1 MLKKNF
7 NRKVSSKKKRF
18 FRFHRCNYFYF
29 FRGKFFSQRI
39 HKFSLVKKRHICI
52 LVDRVGISAS
62 KLQKHGAYQVE
73 TSVSTQ
79 LTPPNFDRGGVYY
92 VGSMPI
98 HHALQ
103 VSALLREGMFRGY
116 L

>member
-1 MLKKNF
+1 MLKTLIEKFPQKKNASF
-7 NRKVSSKKKRF
+7 DFIGRR
-18 FRFHRCNYFYF
+18 NYFYF
-29 FRGKFFSQRI
+29 LRKIFFSTNSQI
-39 HKFSLVKKRHICI
+39 FTVPRHICI

>member
-1 MLKKNF
+1 MLKTLIEKFPQKKNASF
-7 NRKVSSKKKRF
+7 DFIGAIISIFSAENF
-18 FRFHRCNYFYF
+18 FLNEFTNFHRPSSHLYPG
-29 FRGKFFSQRI
+29 RSSI
-39 HKFSLVKKRHICI
+39 
-52 LVDRVGISAS
+52 GISAS